1 MYLFFGKSCNRF
13 LQLSENRMLSFLSCF
28 TLLMPASAATA
39 HKLETQL
46 SFPATTSDSF
56 HLVREIHYGQG
67 AFFFRTISIHIHLFI
82 EVVHDTAATAN
93 GWQMLSQ
100 WTILWSALWG
110 DGSQSKQCQEAK
122 PQRTFKLM
130 KANVWTEVIFIWACI
145 RMQTMSTSSAI
156 WLFSNAWTRLTGRWP
171 QKESKCKT
179 AALMVHADRLIK
191 LTAG

>member
-1 MYLFFGKSCNRF
+1 MS
-13 LQLSENRMLSFLSCF
+13 
-28 TLLMPASAATA
+28 ASAAKA
-39 HKLETQL
+39 HKLETQV
-46 SFPATTSDSF
+46 SFSATTSDSF
-56 HLVREIHYGQG
+56 HLVRETHYGQG
-67 AFFFRTISIHIHLFI
+67 AFFFRTTSIHIHLFI
-82 EVVHDTAATAN
+82 GVVHDTAATAN

-122 PQRTFKLM
+122 PWKTFKLM

-156 WLFSNAWTRLTGRWP
+156 WLFSNARNRLTGRSP